1 MFKADEEPTYQTAFR
16 AIMICYAL
24 VVCLVAILRVYL
36 QLLNKKRQR
45 AEGIE
50 GSAGASGAVGGGK
63 VIDVAD
69 RRDITEAVNEV
80 QLRPEDYEDV
90 TDWKTFGFRYRL

>member
-1 MFKADEEPTYQTAFR
+1 
-16 AIMICYAL
+16 MICYAL

-36 QLLNKKRQR
+36 QLLNKKRQQ

-69 RRDITEAVNEV
+69 RRNINEVVNEI

>member
-1 MFKADEEPTYQTAFR
+1 
-16 AIMICYAL
+16 MICYAL
-24 VVCLVAILRVYL
+24 VVCLATALRFYL
-36 QLLNKKRQR
+36 QFVNTRRQR
-45 AEGIE
+45 EEGIE

-63 VIDVAD
+63 VVDVVD
-69 RRDITEAVNEV
+69 SRNVTEAVNEV

>member
-1 MFKADEEPTYQTAFR
+1 
-16 AIMICYAL
+16 MICYAL
-24 VVCLVAILRVYL
+24 VVGVVAILRVYL
-36 QLLNKKRQR
+36 QLHNKKRQR
-45 AEGIE
+45 DEGIE

-63 VIDVAD
+63 VVDVAD
-69 RRDITEAVNEV
+69 GRHVAEATNEV